1 MTTQFIKTLH
11 RELKTKIKANIY
23 VGKSQIA
30 DTITVSI
37 TKNGNTFCIYIDNI
51 QGKILRGL
59 TSTELAKDICGKYK
73 YHLLSQY
80 FYNWQILTIIHTL
93 STKWG

>member
-1 MTTQFIKTLH
+1 MTTQFIKALH
-11 RELKTKIKANIY
+11 QELKKKINASIY
-23 VGKSQIA
+23 VGNSNIA

-51 QGKILRGL
+51 QAKILRGI
-59 TSTELAKDICGKYK
+59 TSRTLANDICGKYK

-80 FYNWQILTIIHTL
+80 FYN
-93 STKWG
+93 